1 MKALVQPWSERP
13 SVPILD
19 EPHSS
24 ILSVLHEKLN
34 VHESL
39 AVMNTRYKAATPFP
53 HIVIDNMFPDDL
65 LDDLVAEM
73 PGMDHGKW
81 VENSDEHLTKYNL
94 RSAVELGETGYR
106 LVSFLHS
113 AAFLY
118 FLSEVTGIYQL
129 LPDPY
134 LQGSGYH
141 ILPRGAKFDVHAD
154 RNTAYE
160 TGLNRRLSM
169 ITYLN
174 KSWPHEYG
182 GQLELWNAD
191 GTRCEAVVEPVFNRT
206 VFFEIGDTYFHGVPS
221 HVACPAGRSRN
232 SFVVYYHTAAL
243 ARQAAPHT
251 SIYSPSFY
259 QNRRAKL
266 IQVVKDLTPPILMRN
281 LRKLKGD
288 EY

>member
-1 MKALVQPWSERP
+1 MSEGLA
-13 SVPILD
+13 VPVDLQQ
-19 EPHSS
+19 HSA

-34 VHESL
+34 VQESL
-39 AVMNTRYKAATPFP
+39 AVLAAKYKSARPFP
-53 HIVIDNMFPDDL
+53 HIVIDNMFQDEL
-65 LDDLVAEM
+65 LNRLINEM
-73 PGMDHGKW
+73 PPINQKKW
-81 VENSDEHLTKYNL
+81 VENNDEHLTKFNL
-94 RSAVELGETGYR
+94 RSAVELGETGYQ
-106 LVSFLHS
+106 LVAFLHS

-118 FLSEVTGIYQL
+118 FLSEVTGIFQL

-160 TGLNRRLSM
+160 TGLTRRLSL

-191 GTRCEAVVEPVFNRT
+191 GTRCETVIEPVFNRT
-206 VFFEIGDTYFHGVPS
+206 VIFEIGDQYFHGVPS
-221 HVACPAGRSRN
+221 HVDCPPGRSRN
-232 SFVVYYHTAAL
+232 SWVVYYHTASHAQ
-243 ARQAAPHT
+243 QAAPHT

-259 QNRRAKL
+259 QNRRRRFS
-266 IQVVKDLTPPILMRN
+266 QMVKDITPPIIFRA
-281 LRKLKGD
+281 LRKMK

>member
-1 MKALVQPWSERP
+1 M
-13 SVPILD
+13 PILD
-19 EPHSS
+19 ELQSP

-34 VHESL
+34 VRESL
-39 AVMNTRYKAATPFP
+39 TVLSARYKAAKPFP
-53 HIVIDNMFPDDL
+53 HIVVDNMFPDEL
-65 LDDLVAEM
+65 LDQLVTEM
-73 PGMDHGKW
+73 PALNGEKW
-81 VENSDEHLTKYNL
+81 VENDDEHLTKYNL

-154 RNTAYE
+154 RNMAYE
-160 TGLNRRLSM
+160 TGLTRRLSL

-174 KSWPHEYG
+174 KQWPHEYG

-191 GTRCEAVVEPVFNRT
+191 GTSCEAVVEPVFNRT
-206 VFFEIGDTYFHGVPS
+206 VIFEIGDTYFHGVPA
-221 HVACPAGRSRN
+221 HVACPPGRSRN
-232 SFVVYYHTAAL
+232 SFVAYYHTAAL
-243 ARQAAPHT
+243 AQQAAPHT

-259 QNRRAKL
+259 QKRRARL
-266 IQVVKDLTPPILMRN
+266 AQVVRDLTPPIVMRN
-281 LRKLKGD
+281 LRRLRGS

>member
-1 MKALVQPWSERP
+1 MELLTQPLPEQPLRSVLKEAP
-13 SVPILD
+13 SP
-19 EPHSS
+19 
-24 ILSVLHEKLN
+24 ILSVLHEQVN
-34 VHESL
+34 L
-39 AVMNTRYKAATPFP
+39 ADGLSVMNARYKAARPFP
-53 HIVIDNMFPDDL
+53 HIIIDNMFPGDL
-65 LDDLVAEM
+65 LDQLVAEM
-73 PGMDHGKW
+73 PTMGGDKW
-81 VENSDEHLTKYNL
+81 VENDDEHLTKYNL
-94 RSAVELGETGYR
+94 RSAVELGEAGYR

-160 TGLNRRLSM
+160 TGLARRLSL

-191 GTRCEAVVEPVFNRT
+191 ASRCEAAVEPIFNRT
-206 VFFEIGDTYFHGVPS
+206 VIFEIGDTYFHGVPARI
-221 HVACPAGRSRN
+221 ACPPGRSRN

-243 ARQAAPHT
+243 AQQSAPHT
-251 SIYSPSFY
+251 SLYSPSFY
-259 QNRRAKL
+259 QRRTARL
-266 IQVVKDLTPPILMRN
+266 TRVLRDLTPPIAMRQ
-281 LRKLKGD
+281 LRKLKWGR
-288 EY
+288 